1 MRSRLFDW
9 DPRSIEWDIDWF
21 NEIYID
27 WWRSRLSDSDLSLID
42 WDQDYLVRSRLIK
55 WDLSWMSEI

>member
-9 DPRSIEWDIDWF
+9 DPRSIEWYIDWF
-21 NEIYID
+21 NQIYID

-55 WDLSWMSEI
+55 WDLSWLSEI